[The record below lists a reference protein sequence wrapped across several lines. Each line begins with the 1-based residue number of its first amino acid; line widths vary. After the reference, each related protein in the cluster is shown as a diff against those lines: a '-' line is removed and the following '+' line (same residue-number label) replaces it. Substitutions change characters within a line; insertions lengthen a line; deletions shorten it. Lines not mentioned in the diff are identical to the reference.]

1 MRFLE
6 DLTRPGD
13 TPRVPR
19 HPRDAAR
26 QLLQHY
32 LGFDEIEAAHNA
44 LPKVFGPVLQRQAH
58 GMTATQDEQ

>member
-1 MRFLE
+1 
-6 DLTRPGD
+6 
-13 TPRVPR
+13 
-19 HPRDAAR
+19 
-26 QLLQHY
+26 LLQHY